1 MIKLIAPV
9 LLVED
14 DYCMQDRLRAIL
26 LDIGYQADELVF
38 KDSIRETRNDV
49 DFYKI
54 ALALIDLGL
63 PDGNGI
69 EIIESLSAARPDIP
83 ILVISA
89 WSTEQMI
96 INALQAGAN
105 GYILKERDD
114 IELKVSIRSIL
125 RGGAPIDPFIA
136 RHILNKIP
144 LTKIEAEVTTDQDAL
159 KEQVDS
165 HTQEIHLTE
174 REFQILNLVA
184 SGLSNQEIADHI
196 FLSRHTVE
204 THIRHVY
211 RKLAVTNRTKAI
223 NVAREI
229 GLI

>member
-1 MIKLIAPV
+1 MVTLMAPV
-9 LLVED
+9 LIVED
-14 DYCMQDRLRAIL
+14 DSVMQQRLRSIL
-26 LDIGYQADELVF
+26 LDIGYADEALHFMSSVAQV
-38 KDSIRETRNDV
+38 KRHIDYSQ
-49 DFYKI
+49 I

-69 EIIESLSAARPDIP
+69 EIIEALSNIQTEIP

-89 WSTEQMI
+89 WSTEAMI
-96 INALQAGAN
+96 INALQAGAT

-114 IELKVSIRSIL
+114 IELKISIRSIL
-125 RGGAPIDPFIA
+125 KGGAPIDPFIA
-136 RHILNKIP
+136 CHILSRIP
-144 LTKIEAEVTTDQDAL
+144 LQAEAPTQATPGTYN
-159 KEQVDS
+159 KEL
-165 HTQEIHLTE
+165 HRINLTG
-174 REFQILNLVA
+174 REHQILNLVA

-223 NVAREI
+223 SRARII
-229 GLI
+229 GLL

>member
-1 MIKLIAPV
+1 MVPLIAPV
-9 LLVED
+9 LIVED
-14 DYCMQDRLRAIL
+14 DSFMQQRLSAIL
-26 LDIGYQADELVF
+26 VDIGYAAEDLQF
-38 KDSIRETRNDV
+38 MSSITEVQQHINYEQV
-49 DFYKI
+49 

-69 EIIESLSAARPDIP
+69 EIIEALSCTRSDIP

-96 INALQAGAN
+96 INALQAGAT

-114 IELKVSIRSIL
+114 IELKVSIRSVL
-125 RGGAPIDPFIA
+125 NGGAPIDPFIA

-144 LTKIEAEVTTDQDAL
+144 VQVNTPDLTADEQELAPETD
-159 KEQVDS
+159 S
-165 HTQEIHLTE
+165 LTE
-174 REFQILNLVA
+174 REYEILSLVA

-223 NVAREI
+223 NRAREI
-229 GLI
+229 GLL

>member
-1 MIKLIAPV
+1 MINLIAPV
-9 LLVED
+9 LVVED
-14 DYCMQDRLRAIL
+14 DSFMQQRLQSIL
-26 LDIGYQADELVF
+26 LDTGYKVDDLFIKSSVTEAL
-38 KDSIRETRNDV
+38 NDT
-49 DFYKI
+49 DTQSI

-69 EIIESLSAARPDIP
+69 TIIESLSNARPDIP

-96 INALQAGAN
+96 IEALQAGAT

-125 RGGAPIDPFIA
+125 KGGAPIDPFIA
-136 RHILNKIP
+136 RHILDKLPMKKSATDSPIKSSP
-144 LTKIEAEVTTDQDAL
+144 TTDAA
-159 KEQVDS
+159 
-165 HTQEIHLTE
+165 QELLSINLTE
-174 REFQILNLVA
+174 REHQILSLVA
-184 SGLSNQEIADHI
+184 SGLSNQEIAEHI
-196 FLSRHTVE
+196 FLSKNTVE

-211 RKLAVTNRTKAI
+211 RKLAVSNRTKAI
-223 NVAREI
+223 SKAREI